1 MHEKESGAENTERES
16 IEPGKAVAEMIQEP
30 DANLTLDRQLLIFQ
44 ACEQTHVCP
53 CMLIVGS
60 KCSFSAGS
68 VITNRILI
76 YVRNNANLLF

>member
-1 MHEKESGAENTERES
+1 MRGKESGAENTERES
-16 IEPGKAVAEMIQEP
+16 TQPGNAVAEMIQEP

-68 VITNRILI
+68 IIMNCILI